1 MSAFHDMLRAGQA
14 RLEAL
19 AGSSFTVDGEV
30 GTFTGILDVTTQL
43 NAYGSSG
50 VEPDDTARL
59 TVKQTI
65 SWVPATGDV
74 LTCDGIDWRVTSV
87 KKGKVEYEC
96 ELIGVDQ

>member
-1 MSAFHDMLRAGQA
+1 MLNAGLG
-14 RLEAL
+14 RLQTL
-19 AGSSFTVDGEV
+19 VPSTFTVDGEV

-50 VEPDDTARL
+50 VEPDDMARL
-59 TVKQTI
+59 TIKQTV

-96 ELIGVDQ
+96 ELIGTDQ

>member
-1 MSAFHDMLRAGQA
+1 MLRAGQA
-14 RLEAL
+14 RLETL
-19 AGSSFTVDGEV
+19 AGSTFTVDGEV

-43 NAYGSSG
+43 NAYGSNG

-59 TVKQTI
+59 TVKQSI
-65 SWVPATGDV
+65 AWVPATGDV
-74 LTCDGIDWRVTSV
+74 VTCDGIDWRVTSV